1 MNNSYKLIEEGRKD
15 ELWHKHCGYLH
26 LSRIE
31 FRNIQ
36 ERLMLEQ
43 LRLLRN
49 SSFIRNWMGGR
60 EPTSIEEFREVV
72 PLTTYEDYSEH
83 LMNKREDDLPERPYT
98 WVRTS
103 GRNSTLG
110 PKWVP
115 YTRAMYDHLSDPVIG
130 AMLMSSCSQPGVVN
144 LERNDKFLMATAP
157 PPYASGYIS
166 RSTRDNLEVVFLP
179 NLEEGERMTYGERV
193 AAGFK
198 LALRD
203 GLDYFM
209 GISIVLARM
218 GEQFEQQSTNTSPSR
233 DLLNPVVFWRLIRAL
248 IISRLNNRQ
257 ILPRD
262 LWKLKGIMS
271 GGTDTEIYKDKIEYY
286 WGKKPLE
293 GFACTEGGNLA
304 MQSWNFKGMTFF
316 PDSVFFEFIPL
327 EERNKQEQ
335 DPAYPIRTVLY
346 DELEQGTYELV
357 FSSFYGGVFVRYRIG
372 DFFEVV
378 SIGDP
383 EIGTELP
390 QLKFYSRADDI
401 LDLGSFVR
409 LTERDIWQTIEASG
423 IPYRDWVA
431 RKEFNGSQPKLH
443 IYIEPEGGPIPS
455 AAHIHTA
462 LDENFSGDFKD
473 YKALKVMLN
482 IDPLEVTMIPVGSFE
497 TYMKM
502 QMAAGADLAHLKPPH
517 MQPPDDI
524 LHRLLT
530 AVEQ

>member
-15 ELWHKHCGYLH
+15 ELWHKHCGYLN
-26 LSRIE
+26 LSRQE

-43 LRLLRN
+43 IGFLRK
-49 SSFIRNWMGGR
+49 SSFIRKWMGDR
-60 EPTSIEEFREVV
+60 NPASIEEFREIT
-72 PLTTYEDYSEH
+72 PLTSYSDYAEY
-83 LMNKREDDLPERPYT
+83 LMEKNEDDLPEKPYT

-103 GRNSTLG
+103 GRNSIHG

-115 YTRAMYDHLSDPVIG
+115 YTKAMYEHLSDPVIG
-130 AMLMSSCSQPGVVN
+130 AMLMSSCSKPGIVN

-179 NLEEGERMTYGERV
+179 NLEEGEKMTYGDRV
-193 AAGFK
+193 ATGFR
-198 LALRD
+198 LALRE

-218 GEQFEQQSTNTSPSR
+218 GEQFEQQSTDTKPSK
-233 DLLNPVVFWRLIRAL
+233 DLLNPAILWRLIRAL
-248 IISRLNNRQ
+248 IVSKANNRQ
-257 ILPRD
+257 ILPKD

-271 GGTDTEIYKDKIEYY
+271 GGTDTEIYKDKIQHY

-316 PDSVFFEFIPL
+316 PDSVFFEFIPM
-327 EERNKQEQ
+327 EEHTKQKEVP
-335 DPAYPIRTVLY
+335 DHPIKTVLY
-346 DELEQGTYELV
+346 DELEIGIYELV

-378 SIGDP
+378 SIGDQ

-390 QLKFYSRADDI
+390 QLKFYSRVDDI
-401 LDLGSFVR
+401 LDLGGFVR
-409 LTERDIWQTIEASG
+409 LTERDIWTTIEEAG
-423 IPYRDWVA
+423 IPYRDWVV
-431 RKEFNGSQPKLH
+431 RKELDENSPRLH
-443 IYIEPEGGPIPS
+443 IYIEPIGEQVSSTEEIRV
-455 AAHIHTA
+455 A
-462 LDENFSGDFKD
+462 LDEKLSANFRDYQDMKD
-473 YKALKVMLN
+473 MLGM
-482 IDPLEVTMIPVGSFE
+482 DPLTVTMVPPGSFE
-497 TYMKM
+497 AYMKLK
-502 QMAAGADLAHLKPPH
+502 MAEGADLAHLKPPH
-517 MQPPDDI
+517 MQPSEDI
-524 LHRLLT
+524 LQSLLSAT
-530 AVEQ
+530 KR